1 MSDKDE
7 ILDECEHIRKYGVKN
22 ELKVEFEDKIDIVT
36 EQLSNC
42 IRDINFIL
50 DVELPELKLIVNKME
65 Q

>member
-1 MSDKDE
+1 MIDKDK
-7 ILDECEHIRKYGVKN
+7 ILEEC
-22 ELKVEFEDKIDIVT
+22 EDKIDSVM

>member
-1 MSDKDE
+1 MNNQQRNYRRVINTGTKMID
-7 ILDECEHIRKYGVKN
+7 KN
-22 ELKVEFEDKIDIVT
+22 ELKVEFEDKIDSVM

-65 Q
+65 